1 MIRRRTGVAFGGNA
15 FDDASDEANPMESVA
30 NLVDAMLVF
39 AVALMLAL
47 ITRMGVDLT
56 AVQLDS
62 SQMEEVDISEMIQ
75 SEDNTDSDS
84 SGDEQYYEVGR
95 VYKNASGDMY
105 LIS

>member
-1 MIRRRTGVAFGGNA
+1 
-15 FDDASDEANPMESVA
+15 
-30 NLVDAMLVF
+30 
-39 AVALMLAL
+39 
-47 ITRMGVDLT
+47 
-56 AVQLDS
+56 
-62 SQMEEVDISEMIQ
+62 MEEVDISEMIQ